1 MSGLLDMGVPPVLP
15 NNNDHL
21 HTRTHRQAMSKIL
34 FIVSLIMLTSAC
46 VPTSYEAL
54 PEQQSPL
61 ESFWQKSIS
70 TDITQYSCIVCHH
83 SESIASET
91 DYVLL
96 QNNVDDY
103 LDKNLEITL
112 AYLEKSEQHG
122 QLFLSKSRGLD
133 HTQVLNVESDKYLTL
148 QSFVEMATQQDEIRA
163 SAISYYKA
171 SLSDNLM
178 QTQCL
183 ACHVEEGLAAS
194 TGLVLTDANTANH
207 QDINANRV
215 INFASLS
222 NTNFDNVLLK
232 ATGFDHAGG
241 EVVASDSEEAG
252 FLMAFLSLLNPSS
265 TQ

>member
-1 MSGLLDMGVPPVLP
+1 
-15 NNNDHL
+15 
-21 HTRTHRQAMSKIL
+21 MSKIL

-46 VPTSYEAL
+46 VPTSYEVL

-61 ESFWQKSIS
+61 ASFWQKSIS
-70 TDITQYSCIVCHH
+70 AEITQYSCIVCHH

-103 LDKNLEITL
+103 SGKNLEITL
-112 AYLEKSEQHG
+112 AYLETSDQHG

-133 HTQVLNVESDKYLTL
+133 HTQVLVTESDKYLKL
-148 QSFVEMATQQDEIRA
+148 QSFVEMATQQDENRA
-163 SAISYYKA
+163 SAISYYKT

-178 QTQCL
+178 QAQCL

-194 TGLVLTDANTANH
+194 TGLTLLNANTANY
-207 QDINANRV
+207 QETNANRV
-215 INFASLS
+215 IDFVSLS
-222 NTNFDNVLLK
+222 NSNFDNLLLK

-252 FLMAFLSLLNPSS
+252 FLMTFLSLLNPSS
-265 TQ
+265 AQ